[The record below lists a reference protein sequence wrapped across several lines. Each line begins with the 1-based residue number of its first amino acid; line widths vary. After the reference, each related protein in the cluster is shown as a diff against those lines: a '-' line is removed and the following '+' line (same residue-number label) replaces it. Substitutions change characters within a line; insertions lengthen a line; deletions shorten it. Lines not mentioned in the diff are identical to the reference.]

1 MRNFAALAQ
10 QHRQQSDE
18 RCGIRQDIRAAA
30 KEINTTGVRERAAI
44 VGLEHAIMRQVGNVP
59 GFFPTPAPLAAEVLT
74 YARPRPGLKWCDPE
88 AGKGNL
94 VLPVRELYP
103 DADITCIEI
112 NAMLCEVLRQKGFK
126 TIHQDVLTYHEGGYD
141 RIIMNPAFERLHD
154 ADAVRHCYGLLA
166 DDGILVSI
174 TSPAPYFRSDRKA
187 AEFRE
192 WLEPL
197 ERELRDLPEG
207 AFRSSER
214 PTGVRA
220 KLLVIYK

>member
-10 QHRQQSDE
+10 RHRQQSDE
-18 RCGIRQDIRAAA
+18 RRGIRQDIRAAA
-30 KEINTTGVRERAAI
+30 KEINVTGVRERAAI
-44 VGLEHAIMRQVGNVP
+44 VGLEHTIMRQAGNVP

-74 YARPRPGLKWCDPE
+74 YARPRPGLKWLDPE

-94 VLPVRELYP
+94 VLPVRALYP

-112 NAMLCEVLRQKGFK
+112 NPMLCEVLRQKGFK

-154 ADAVRHCYGLLA
+154 ADVVRHCYGLLA

-192 WLEPL
+192 WLKPL
-197 ERELRDLPEG
+197 DHELHDLPEG
-207 AFRSSER
+207 AFKSSER
-214 PTGVRA
+214 PTGVRT

>member
-10 QHRQQSDE
+10 RHRQQSDE
-18 RCGIRQDIRAAA
+18 RRGIRQDIRAAA
-30 KEINTTGVRERAAI
+30 KEINVTGVRERAAI
-44 VGLEHAIMRQVGNVP
+44 VGLEHTIMRQVGNVP
-59 GFFPTPAPLAAEVLT
+59 GFFPTPAPLAAEVLE
-74 YARPRPGLKWCDPE
+74 YARPRPGLKWLEPE

-94 VLPVRELYP
+94 VLPVREFEP
-103 DADITCIEI
+103 HADITCVEI

-126 TIHQDVLTYHEGGYD
+126 AIHQDVLTYHEGSYD

-197 ERELRDLPEG
+197 EHELHDLPEG
-207 AFRSSER
+207 AFKSSER
-214 PTGVRA
+214 PTGVRT